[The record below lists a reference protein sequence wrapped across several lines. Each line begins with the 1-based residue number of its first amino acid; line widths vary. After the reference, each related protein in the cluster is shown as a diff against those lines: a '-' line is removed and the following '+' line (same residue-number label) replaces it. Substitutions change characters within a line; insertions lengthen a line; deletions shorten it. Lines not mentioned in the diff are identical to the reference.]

1 MRPCA
6 WGRLP
11 GTREQLL
18 VQLMACVWET
28 ILHLAD
34 FVHEEEGAG
43 RGITASYGPD
53 YGPEGLLGVVATTTV
68 DVC

>member
-1 MRPCA
+1 M
-6 WGRLP
+6 
-11 GTREQLL
+11 
-18 VQLMACVWET
+18 QLMACVWET